1 MHGHRQRVARVQI
14 GDLIQTQDRFQRDQN
29 LLFGGG
35 AATGDALFHFARG
48 VFEKLRA
55 GANRLTEGDPAR
67 VPEFKGRVRVF
78 SHEDLLDD
86 DLVRFVLFED
96 HLQAVRQREEP
107 FRKAR
112 LVREED
118 HPVIHVA
125 KLVALDLDDAEAGLQ
140 RAGVNAHKDLSVLV
154 FPKRSHARRHLNVD
168 AKAGQFFWL
177 ELTCGIRHPE
187 SVSKIS
193 AETLQ
198 QYERT
203 LQKDP
208 NSKVFAA
215 LADAYR
221 EMSRW
226 QEAEILAR
234 DGIAR
239 HPEYVG
245 GFLVLARIL
254 ILTRRAEDAEALLK
268 KAVELSP
275 ENLLAYQLLGQ
286 TYVLL
291 RRPAEA
297 LKAHKMVLFLNPM
310 SEKSRQAVEKLETL
324 SAMDYDDEVFEMRQL
339 GKSED
344 VAQEPLAEK
353 PKALEALVARSR
365 ERLRGG
371 DLERRLSL
379 VDALIVRN
387 DLGRAREQ
395 LKELGESF
403 PDSSEVQKRWAF
415 FEEEAQVEEIETLR
429 PVLSRERRML
439 DRKKRLLEALLQKV
453 EELRAR
459 PLPRL

>member
-1 MHGHRQRVARVQI
+1 M
-14 GDLIQTQDRFQRDQN
+14 
-29 LLFGGG
+29 
-35 AATGDALFHFARG
+35 
-48 VFEKLRA
+48 
-55 GANRLTEGDPAR
+55 
-67 VPEFKGRVRVF
+67 
-78 SHEDLLDD
+78 
-86 DLVRFVLFED
+86 
-96 HLQAVRQREEP
+96 
-107 FRKAR
+107 
-112 LVREED
+112 
-118 HPVIHVA
+118 
-125 KLVALDLDDAEAGLQ
+125 
-140 RAGVNAHKDLSVLV
+140 
-154 FPKRSHARRHLNVD
+154 
-168 AKAGQFFWL
+168 
-177 ELTCGIRHPE
+177 
-187 SVSKIS
+187 SKIS

-221 EMSRW
+221 ELNRW
-226 QEAEILAR
+226 QDAELLAR

-245 GFLVLARIL
+245 GYLVLARIL
-254 ILTRRAEDAEALLK
+254 ILTRRAEDAEAYLK

-291 RRPAEA
+291 KRPAEA

-339 GKSED
+339 GKPEAAAENPRG
-344 VAQEPLAEK
+344 VEALAE
-353 PKALEALVARSR
+353 RSR
-365 ERLRGG
+365 EKLKSG

-395 LKELGESF
+395 LRELGEAF
-403 PDSSEVQKRWAF
+403 PDSSEVQKRWSF
-415 FEEEAQVEEIETLR
+415 FEDESPVEDIETLR

-439 DRKKRLLEALLQKV
+439 DRKKSLLENLLRRV
-453 EELRAR
+453 EALRAR

>member
-1 MHGHRQRVARVQI
+1 M
-14 GDLIQTQDRFQRDQN
+14 
-29 LLFGGG
+29 
-35 AATGDALFHFARG
+35 
-48 VFEKLRA
+48 
-55 GANRLTEGDPAR
+55 
-67 VPEFKGRVRVF
+67 
-78 SHEDLLDD
+78 
-86 DLVRFVLFED
+86 
-96 HLQAVRQREEP
+96 
-107 FRKAR
+107 
-112 LVREED
+112 
-118 HPVIHVA
+118 
-125 KLVALDLDDAEAGLQ
+125 
-140 RAGVNAHKDLSVLV
+140 
-154 FPKRSHARRHLNVD
+154 NVD
-168 AKAGQFFWL
+168 VEPGQFFWL
-177 ELTCGIRHPE
+177 EPEGRFRHPE
-187 SVSKIS
+187 GVSKIS

-203 LQKDP
+203 LQRDP

-239 HPEYVG
+239 HPDYVG
-245 GFLVLARIL
+245 GYLVLSRIL
-254 ILTRRAEDAEALLK
+254 ILTRRAEDAEDYLK

-291 RRPAEA
+291 KRPAEA
-297 LKAHKMVLFLNPM
+297 LKAHKMVLFLNPL

-344 VAQEPLAEK
+344 PANTEK
-353 PKALEALVARSR
+353 PKPVDVLATRSR
-365 ERLRGG
+365 ERLKGG
-371 DLERRLSL
+371 DLERKLSL

-387 DLGRAREQ
+387 DLEKAREQ
-395 LKELGESF
+395 LKELGEIF

-415 FEEEAQVEEIETLR
+415 FEDEGPLEDIETLR
-429 PVLSRERRML
+429 PVLSRERRMM
-439 DRKKRLLEALLQKV
+439 DRKRRLLESLLQKV
-453 EELRAR
+453 EDLRAR